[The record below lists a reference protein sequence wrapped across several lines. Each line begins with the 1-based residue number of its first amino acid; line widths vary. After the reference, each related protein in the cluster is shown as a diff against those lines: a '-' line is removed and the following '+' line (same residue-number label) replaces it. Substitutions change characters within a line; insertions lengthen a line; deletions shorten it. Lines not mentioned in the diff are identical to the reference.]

1 MRDNYSDKAADE
13 AFEEIDADGSGELS
27 ATEFKEGILKSNK
40 NINSGLPREWI
51 ILPWI
56 SSHVVAILS
65 YMLTY
70 FLLLF

>member
-40 NINSGLPREWI
+40 NINSGLPRE
-51 ILPWI
+51 
-56 SSHVVAILS
+56 
-65 YMLTY
+65 
-70 FLLLF
+70 